1 MKRLL
6 SLLTAAALVLS
17 LVPAEALAAE
27 TGACEHHIQHD
38 ANCGYNEAV
47 PESPCTHVHT
57 QECYSSATQCVH
69 AHTEQCYSDGVLPAE
84 GEEKTADA
92 CAHVCSAET
101 GCVTT
106 ALDCKHQ
113 HDETCGYAP
122 ATAGTPCTFVC
133 EICSAAANEPA
144 KCTCESK
151 CSEGLVNGECPVC
164 TAAPGSC
171 TGKEPEPPAPV
182 CNCTA
187 KCAEDAANGEC
198 PVCGAVGAD
207 LSACRGKEPEQP
219 QVITITEW
227 SWVVTADTPK
237 LADGKL
243 YLPSAITEANLAGI
257 TDTLPKNIEANGQ
270 SIPVSWT
277 YDWNTQT
284 FTATLPAG
292 YALAESAAPLTL
304 EAVDMGAGTL
314 EKDPVGYIDENNQQQ
329 TCTTY
334 TLVTGNDNAWND
346 GWYVVKGDVTIG
358 QRVTVSGDVKLI
370 LTDGC
375 QLTASNGIGI
385 NVGGSLTITA
395 QTKDPNTMGSLTATY
410 GDTGAAIGG
419 DDEQFACSII
429 INGGRITAER
439 TNSSMRGGAGIGGI
453 SQTYSAEPSN
463 GSIIINDGIV
473 TATGS
478 LWDPGIGIGGNN
490 GSSVTITINGG
501 TVNATGGPA
510 GGAGIGT
517 RENST
522 SGFAITINGGNIT
535 ATGGLDG
542 GAGIGSG
549 FDRYANSKEGSIIIT
564 GGTVNAI
571 GGNGG
576 AGIGSG
582 LGNKDSRS
590 TVTITGGDITATG
603 GSNGAGIGGAGCTL
617 SGNCGNVIQA
627 SSISADTTNFNGI
640 VYSGTTYQVYGDVTL
655 TESLEIKAGE
665 TLNVPNGASLT
676 IPAPSMITGGGS
688 VSLSGLLKMEPE
700 GPEDISAPEKIAY
713 TDGNLTQAI
722 LDAVSISAE
731 KEVTLAGQQVTV
743 HLISDGW
750 TKSLKEGTAVSTGTY
765 TVQFTKNGKT
775 IEKTITVKQSGSSL
789 TGEVNTDKTKY
800 TYGETIT
807 ITAKPTATGVA
818 AFSLTPPAE
827 NQMAVYTQDG
837 TQISE
842 AVNPDSKGIYTMT
855 LDSTKL
861 GAGTHTL
868 MVKFTGNDNLAATSQ
883 EITVIIN
890 KADPTVSIPT
900 GLTAVIGSTLKDVTL
915 PSGWAWTAPDTDV
928 RNAGENSFLA
938 VFTPADIAN
947 YNTLEV
953 SLTVSVSKPDLSS
966 AKVTLGTA
974 LTYTGKDQTQTV
986 KSVTLGGKTLTEDT
1000 DYTVTNNTGKD
1011 AGTYTLTITGKGNY
1025 TGTLKVSFPI
1035 AKAPLTITGV
1045 DVQSKTYDGTTAATV
1060 TGVSFKGLVNGEAL
1074 AMGTDYTATADFDNA
1089 SADTFKSVTGKV
1101 TLLSSTL
1108 GKNYVLSDAS
1118 FLTSGDIS
1126 AAASKLSFKVDRTKP
1141 VKGQYITF
1149 SVTPQ
1154 IKGDNR
1160 SFLQRVL
1167 GINAPKVEFWANGT
1181 TKLGEVKVEEG
1192 KTSTFAYDTDKGGL
1206 KLGKNTITAEFTGDG
1221 NLKGCTESVVV
1232 YLHDSTT
1239 SAPTGDESNIQT
1251 WTAVLV
1257 VSAVALV
1264 GLGVGAVIY
1273 RKKKK

>member
-17 LVPAEALAAE
+17 LVPAGALATE
-27 TGACEHHIQHD
+27 TVLCEHHIQHD
-38 ANCGYNEAV
+38 ANCGYSEAV

-92 CAHVCSAET
+92 CAHVCSADT
-101 GCVTT
+101 GCITT

-122 ATAGTPCTFVC
+122 ATAGTPCGFVC
-133 EICSAAANEPA
+133 ETCSAAANESA
-144 KCTCESK
+144 QCTCESK
-151 CSEGLVNGECPVC
+151 CAEGAVNGECPVC

-182 CNCTA
+182 CTCTA
-187 KCAEDAANGEC
+187 KCAEGAANGEC
-198 PVCGAVGAD
+198 PVCGAEGAD
-207 LSACRGKEPEQP
+207 LSACQGKEPEQP

-292 YALAESAAPLTL
+292 YALAESAAPLTV
-304 EAVDMGAGTL
+304 ETVDMGADTL
-314 EKDPVGYIDENNQQQ
+314 DQQPVAYIDENNQPQ
-329 TCTTY
+329 TCGEY
-334 TLVTGNDNAWND
+334 TEVTDGLTAWSS
-346 GWYVVKGDVTIG
+346 GWYVVEGNVTIA

-375 QLTASNGIGI
+375 NLTVNGGIDVSGSNALTIYGQSGGTGSLEAFGTGDNAGIGGGERGS
-385 NVGGSLTITA
+385 VGSIT
-395 QTKDPNTMGSLTATY
+395 
-410 GDTGAAIGG
+410 
-419 DDEQFACSII
+419 
-429 INGGRITAER
+429 INGGSITA
-439 TNSSMRGGAGIGGI
+439 NGGRGGAGIGSGRYG
-453 SQTYSAEPSN
+453 SG
-463 GSIIINDGIV
+463 GSITITGGTV
-473 TATGS
+473 TATSTGGA
-478 LWDPGIGIGGNN
+478 GIGSGEI
-490 GSSVTITINGG
+490 SSPESAHAITITINGG
-501 TVNATGGPA
+501 TVIATSTN
-510 GGAGIGT
+510 GAGIGAGIG
-517 RENST
+517 
-522 SGFAITINGGNIT
+522 GFGGFITINGGNIT
-535 ATGGLDG
+535 ATSTDG
-542 GAGIGSG
+542 TGIGCGEHETVGPLSG
-549 FDRYANSKEGSIIIT
+549 SC
-564 GGTVNAI
+564 GTVI
-571 GGNGG
+571 H
-576 AGIGSG
+576 
-582 LGNKDSRS
+582 
-590 TVTITGGDITATG
+590 
-603 GSNGAGIGGAGCTL
+603 
-617 SGNCGNVIQA
+617 A
-627 SSISADTTNFNGI
+627 SSVIADTTDFAGI
-640 VYSGTTYQVYGDVTL
+640 IQTGTAYQVCGNAVL
-655 TESLEIKAGE
+655 GENLEIKTGE
-665 TLNVPNGASLT
+665 TLT
-676 IPAPSMITGGGS
+676 IPAGASLDCNGKLTNNGTIIVKSGGKLEGTPTGSGIVKYGPIITTGSLPEGKVGTAYSQTLEATGDSPTTWRLASGSLPDGLTLSTDGKISGDPTTAGSYNFTVTATNDIDS
-688 VSLSGLLKMEPE
+688 VSEAFTLTVNLVPVTGVTLNKNTLELYPDQSETLTATVQPDNATNKNVTWSSNNADVATVE
-700 GPEDISAPEKIAY
+700 GGKVTAVGAGEANITVTTEDGSHTGTCKVTVKARDISA
-713 TDGNLTQAI
+713 
-722 LDAVSISAE
+722 
-731 KEVTLAGQQVTV
+731 
-743 HLISDGW
+743 
-750 TKSLKEGTAVSTGTY
+750 
-765 TVQFTKNGKT
+765 
-775 IEKTITVKQSGSSL
+775 
-789 TGEVNTDKTKY
+789 
-800 TYGETIT
+800 
-807 ITAKPTATGVA
+807 
-818 AFSLTPPAE
+818 
-827 NQMAVYTQDG
+827 
-837 TQISE
+837 
-842 AVNPDSKGIYTMT
+842 
-855 LDSTKL
+855 
-861 GAGTHTL
+861 
-868 MVKFTGNDNLAATSQ
+868 
-883 EITVIIN
+883 
-890 KADPTVSIPT
+890 
-900 GLTAVIGSTLKDVTL
+900 
-915 PSGWAWTAPDTDV
+915 
-928 RNAGENSFLA
+928 
-938 VFTPADIAN
+938 
-947 YNTLEV
+947 
-953 SLTVSVSKPDLSS
+953 
-966 AKVTLGTA
+966 AKVTLGASLAYNGGT
-974 LTYTGKDQTQTV
+974 QTQTV
-986 KSVTLGGKTLTEDT
+986 TVTLDGTTLKEGV
-1000 DYTVTNNTGKD
+1000 DYTLSGNTGKD
-1011 AGTYTLTITGKGNY
+1011 AGTYTLTIRGQGRY
-1025 TGTLKVSFPI
+1025 TGTVSKNYTI

-1251 WTAVLV
+1251 WTVVLV

-1264 GLGVGAVIY
+1264 GLGIGAVIY

>member
-1 MKRLL
+1 MKRLF
-6 SLLTAAALVLS
+6 SFLTAAALVLS
-17 LVPAEALAAE
+17 LVPAGALATE
-27 TGACEHHIQHD
+27 TVLCEHHIQHD
-38 ANCGYNEAV
+38 ANCGYSEAV

-92 CAHVCSAET
+92 CAHVCSADT
-101 GCVTT
+101 GCITT

-133 EICSAAANEPA
+133 ETCSAAANESA
-144 KCTCESK
+144 QCTCESK

-164 TAAPGSC
+164 VADLTAC
-171 TGKEPEPPAPV
+171 TVQEAQQNGNPPAEPEEPV
-182 CNCTA
+182 CTCTA
-187 KCAEDAANGEC
+187 KCAEGAASGEC

-207 LSACRGKEPEQP
+207 LSACQGKEPEQP

-243 YLPSAITEANLAGI
+243 YLPSAITEANLAGT

-284 FTATLPAG
+284 FTASLPEG
-292 YALAESAAPLTL
+292 YVLAEGAAPLTL
-304 EAVDMGAGTL
+304 ETVDMGADTL
-314 EKDPVGYIDENNQQQ
+314 DQEPVTYIDENNQEQ
-329 TCTTY
+329 TCGEY
-334 TLVTGNDNAWND
+334 TEVTDGLTAWSS
-346 GWYVVKGDVTIG
+346 GWYVVDSNVTIG
-358 QRVTVSGDVKLI
+358 RVTVSGDVHLI

-375 QLTASNGIGI
+375 NLTVNGGIDVSGSNALTIYGQSG
-385 NVGGSLTITA
+385 GTGSLEAT
-395 QTKDPNTMGSLTATY
+395 GSE
-410 GDTGAAIGG
+410 D
-419 DDEQFACSII
+419 
-429 INGGRITAER
+429 N
-439 TNSSMRGGAGIGGI
+439 AGIG
-453 SQTYSAEPSN
+453 N
-463 GSIIINDGIV
+463 GLRGDG
-473 TATGS
+473 GS
-478 LWDPGIGIGGNN
+478 
-490 GSSVTITINGG
+490 ITINGG
-501 TVNATGGPA
+501 
-510 GGAGIGT
+510 
-517 RENST
+517 S
-522 SGFAITINGGNIT
+522 ITANGGW
-535 ATGGLDG
+535 G

-549 FDRYANSKEGSIIIT
+549 RYGSGGSITI
-564 GGTVNAI
+564 
-571 GGNGG
+571 NGG
-576 AGIGSG
+576 S
-582 LGNKDSRS
+582 
-590 TVTITGGDITATG
+590 ITANGGEG
-603 GSNGAGIGGAGCTL
+603 GSGIGGGRYGFGGSITINGGSITAKGGGDCGDIGVGQGGGGITL
-617 SGNCGNVIQA
+617 SGSCGTVIRA
-627 SSISADTTNFNGI
+627 SAIWADTPDFNGI
-640 VYSGTTYQVYGDVTL
+640 IYNGTAYQVYGNAVLEENL
-655 TESLEIKAGE
+655 TIQPSE
-665 TLNVPNGASLT
+665 TLT
-676 IPAPSMITGGGS
+676 IPAGASLDCNGKLTNDGTILVESGGELVGTPTGSGTVKIVPTITTGS
-688 VSLSGLLKMEPE
+688 LPE
-700 GPEDISAPEKIAY
+700 GTVGTAYSQTLEATGDSPITWSLASGSTLPDGLTLSTDGKISGTPTTAGSYNFTVTAANDSGSGSKAFTLTVTQPVTGVTLNKNTLELYTGQSETLTATVQPSNATNQNVTWNSNNADVATVEGGKVTAVGAGEANITVTTEDGSHTGTCKVTVKARDISA
-713 TDGNLTQAI
+713 
-722 LDAVSISAE
+722 
-731 KEVTLAGQQVTV
+731 
-743 HLISDGW
+743 
-750 TKSLKEGTAVSTGTY
+750 
-765 TVQFTKNGKT
+765 
-775 IEKTITVKQSGSSL
+775 
-789 TGEVNTDKTKY
+789 
-800 TYGETIT
+800 
-807 ITAKPTATGVA
+807 
-818 AFSLTPPAE
+818 
-827 NQMAVYTQDG
+827 
-837 TQISE
+837 
-842 AVNPDSKGIYTMT
+842 
-855 LDSTKL
+855 
-861 GAGTHTL
+861 
-868 MVKFTGNDNLAATSQ
+868 
-883 EITVIIN
+883 
-890 KADPTVSIPT
+890 
-900 GLTAVIGSTLKDVTL
+900 
-915 PSGWAWTAPDTDV
+915 
-928 RNAGENSFLA
+928 
-938 VFTPADIAN
+938 
-947 YNTLEV
+947 
-953 SLTVSVSKPDLSS
+953 

-974 LTYTGKDQTQTV
+974 LTYTGKDQTQTIA
-986 KSVTLGGKTLTEDT
+986 SVILNGQALAEDM
-1000 DYTVTNNTGKD
+1000 DYTVTNNTGKA

-1251 WTAVLV
+1251 WTVVLV
-1257 VSAVALV
+1257 VSAVALI
-1264 GLGVGAVIY
+1264 GLGASMVIC

>member
-17 LVPAEALAAE
+17 LVPAGALATE
-27 TGACEHHIQHD
+27 TVLCEHHIQHD
-38 ANCGYNEAV
+38 ANCGYSEAV

-92 CAHVCSAET
+92 CAHVCSADT
-101 GCVTT
+101 GCITT
-106 ALDCKHQ
+106 ALDCNHQ

-151 CSEGLVNGECPVC
+151 CSEGLVDGECPVC

-171 TGKEPEPPAPV
+171 TGKEPEPPVPV
-182 CNCTA
+182 CNCTV
-187 KCAEDAANGEC
+187 KCADGVVNSDC
-198 PVCGAVGAD
+198 PVCGVEGAD
-207 LSACRGKEPEQP
+207 LTACTGLEVQPEPP

-227 SWVVTADTPK
+227 SWVDTLPA
-237 LADGKL
+237 LAQDGKL
-243 YLPSAITEANLAGI
+243 YLPAAVTEASLAGV
-257 TDTLPKNIEANGQ
+257 TDTLPKSITANGQ
-270 SIPVSWT
+270 NIPLSWT
-277 YDWNTQT
+277 YDFNTQT
-284 FTATLPAG
+284 FTAALAAG
-292 YALAESAAPLTL
+292 YVLAEGADPLTV
-304 EAVDMGAGTL
+304 ETVDMGADTL
-314 EKDPVGYIDENNQQQ
+314 DQQPVAYIDENNQPQ
-329 TCTTY
+329 TCGEY
-334 TLVTGNDNAWND
+334 TEVTDGLTAWSS
-346 GWYVVKGDVTIG
+346 GWYVVEGNVTIA
-358 QRVTVSGDVKLI
+358 QRVTVSGDVHLI

-375 QLTASNGIGI
+375 NLTVNGGIDVSGSNALTIYGQSGGTGSLEATGSENNAGIGGGERGS
-385 NVGGSLTITA
+385 VGSIT
-395 QTKDPNTMGSLTATY
+395 
-410 GDTGAAIGG
+410 
-419 DDEQFACSII
+419 
-429 INGGRITAER
+429 INGGSITA
-439 TNSSMRGGAGIGGI
+439 NGGWGGAGIGGG
-453 SQTYSAEPSN
+453 YYGDG
-463 GSIIINDGIV
+463 GS
-473 TATGS
+473 
-478 LWDPGIGIGGNN
+478 
-490 GSSVTITINGG
+490 ITINGG
-501 TVNATGGPA
+501 TVIATGGK
-510 GGAGIGT
+510 
-517 RENST
+517 
-522 SGFAITINGGNIT
+522 
-535 ATGGLDG
+535 
-542 GAGIGSG
+542 
-549 FDRYANSKEGSIIIT
+549 Y
-564 GGTVNAI
+564 
-571 GGNGG
+571 
-576 AGIGSG
+576 
-582 LGNKDSRS
+582 
-590 TVTITGGDITATG
+590 
-603 GSNGAGIGGAGCTL
+603 GAGIGGGYYSSGGSITITGGSITAKGGGNCGDIGVGRAGGGITL
-617 SGNCGNVIQA
+617 SGSCGTVIRA
-627 SSISADTTNFNGI
+627 SAIWADTPDFNGI
-640 VYSGTTYQVYGDVTL
+640 IYNGTAYQVYGNAVLEENL
-655 TESLEIKAGE
+655 TIQPGE
-665 TLNVPNGASLT
+665 TLTIPGGASLDCNGKLANDGTMVVESGGKLEGTPTGNGTVKIAPT
-676 IPAPSMITGGGS
+676 ITTENLTNGEVGTAYRQALTATGDTPITWTVSGNLPDGLALDANTGVISGPPTTAGTYTFTITATNASGS
-688 VSLSGLLKMEPE
+688 ASKEYTLNIKSAAVPVTDVSLNKDTLELYIGQSETLTATVQPSDAANKNVTWSSDKPE
-700 GPEDISAPEKIAY
+700 VATVEGGKVTAVAVGSATITVTTTDGGKIA
-713 TDGNLTQAI
+713 TC
-722 LDAVSISAE
+722 
-731 KEVTLAGQQVTV
+731 QVTV
-743 HLISDGW
+743 
-750 TKSLKEGTAVSTGTY
+750 
-765 TVQFTKNGKT
+765 
-775 IEKTITVKQSGSSL
+775 
-789 TGEVNTDKTKY
+789 
-800 TYGETIT
+800 
-807 ITAKPTATGVA
+807 
-818 AFSLTPPAE
+818 
-827 NQMAVYTQDG
+827 
-837 TQISE
+837 
-842 AVNPDSKGIYTMT
+842 
-855 LDSTKL
+855 
-861 GAGTHTL
+861 
-868 MVKFTGNDNLAATSQ
+868 
-883 EITVIIN
+883 
-890 KADPTVSIPT
+890 
-900 GLTAVIGSTLKDVTL
+900 
-915 PSGWAWTAPDTDV
+915 
-928 RNAGENSFLA
+928 NAQN
-938 VFTPADIAN
+938 
-947 YNTLEV
+947 
-953 SLTVSVSKPDLSS
+953 LSS

-1074 AMGTDYTATADFDNA
+1074 AMGTDYTATADFDDA

-1141 VKGQYITF
+1141 VKGQYITL

>member
-17 LVPAEALAAE
+17 LVPAGALAAE

-38 ANCGYNEAV
+38 ANCGYSEAV

-187 KCAEDAANGEC
+187 KCAEGAASGEC
-198 PVCGAVGAD
+198 PVCGAEGAD
-207 LSACRGKEPEQP
+207 LSACQGKEPEQP

-277 YDWNTQT
+277 YDWDAQT
-284 FTATLPAG
+284 FTAALPEG
-292 YALAESAAPLTL
+292 YVLAEGAALLTVAVVVKDASPLPVTDTGLTIGGQAISSGDYWTTDSNGTLSKYDGSGQPQDHYIHFDGSTLTL
-304 EAVDMGAGTL
+304 H
-314 EKDPVGYIDENNQQQ
+314 
-329 TCTTY
+329 
-334 TLVTGNDNAWND
+334 NA
-346 GWYVVKGDVTIG
+346 
-358 QRVTVSGDVKLI
+358 
-370 LTDGC
+370 
-375 QLTASNGIGI
+375 
-385 NVGGSLTITA
+385 
-395 QTKDPNTMGSLTATY
+395 
-410 GDTGAAIGG
+410 
-419 DDEQFACSII
+419 
-429 INGGRITAER
+429 
-439 TNSSMRGGAGIGGI
+439 
-453 SQTYSAEPSN
+453 
-463 GSIIINDGIV
+463 
-473 TATGS
+473 
-478 LWDPGIGIGGNN
+478 
-490 GSSVTITINGG
+490 
-501 TVNATGGPA
+501 
-510 GGAGIGT
+510 
-517 RENST
+517 
-522 SGFAITINGGNIT
+522 
-535 ATGGLDG
+535 
-542 GAGIGSG
+542 
-549 FDRYANSKEGSIIIT
+549 
-564 GGTVNAI
+564 
-571 GGNGG
+571 
-576 AGIGSG
+576 
-582 LGNKDSRS
+582 
-590 TVTITGGDITATG
+590 TITGG
-603 GSNGAGIGGAGCTL
+603 
-617 SGNCGNVIQA
+617 
-627 SSISADTTNFNGI
+627 
-640 VYSGTTYQVYGDVTL
+640 
-655 TESLEIKAGE
+655 
-665 TLNVPNGASLT
+665 
-676 IPAPSMITGGGS
+676 
-688 VSLSGLLKMEPE
+688 
-700 GPEDISAPEKIAY
+700 
-713 TDGNLTQAI
+713 
-722 LDAVSISAE
+722 
-731 KEVTLAGQQVTV
+731 
-743 HLISDGW
+743 
-750 TKSLKEGTAVSTGTY
+750 
-765 TVQFTKNGKT
+765 
-775 IEKTITVKQSGSSL
+775 IEYSGSSL
-789 TGEVNTDKTKY
+789 TIDLAGTNKVSYDDNAISLLATETASLTIQGTGSLAVASTNQGYGIHLLSGDGTGAILTVDTCTLTVDGNPGIYFSSNGGSVSASLTVNGSALVRSDGGIDANGTTAMDTISGTGIVFSGNKGTVYGHATLSGSLTLEKGETLTIPSSASLTVPSSVTLTNKGTITGSGAITNNGTIVNSGTLPSGVSGTVYQSPVITTTTLSSGKVGAPYNAIFTADGTITWSITGGSLPAGLSLSEQGELSGTPGSAGTFNFTVTATNDYGSQDKQFSLSIVRADVTGI
-800 TYGETIT
+800 TLTPASQEFFVGESTTITAKLTPNGAAGATVTWSSDNPDFTVTPDPTNSTQATVTASAPGKATITAEADTVTQTCEITAVQSVYQIAASPADLSFDSFPSGNSLPDAQTIT
-807 ITAKPTATGVA
+807 ITNNGNRTVTLTQPTAANFAVGKLSRTELAPMETATFTLQPKAGLDPGDYSETISITGSQNATA
-818 AFSLTPPAE
+818 AVLA
-827 NQMAVYTQDG
+827 
-837 TQISE
+837 
-842 AVNPDSKGIYTMT
+842 
-855 LDSTKL
+855 
-861 GAGTHTL
+861 
-868 MVKFTGNDNLAATSQ
+868 KFT
-883 EITVIIN
+883 VI
-890 KADPTVSIPT
+890 
-900 GLTAVIGSTLKDVTL
+900 
-915 PSGWAWTAPDTDV
+915 
-928 RNAGENSFLA
+928 
-938 VFTPADIAN
+938 
-947 YNTLEV
+947 
-953 SLTVSVSKPDLSS
+953 PDLSS
-966 AKVTLGTA
+966 AKVTLGAA

-1074 AMGTDYTATADFDNA
+1074 AMGVDYTATADFADA
-1089 SADTFKSVTGKV
+1089 SAGTGKSLTGKV
-1101 TLLSSTL
+1101 TLLSSTV
-1108 GKNYVLSDAS
+1108 GKNYTLNGGS
-1118 FLTSGDIS
+1118 FTTSGDIS

>member
-6 SLLTAAALVLS
+6 SLLTTAALVLS
-17 LVPAEALAAE
+17 LVPAGALA
-27 TGACEHHIQHD
+27 TGDTPEQEDTPVCVCTDKCTEGSVNSD
-38 ANCGYNEAV
+38 CAV
-47 PESPCTHVHT
+47 C
-57 QECYSSATQCVH
+57 
-69 AHTEQCYSDGVLPAE
+69 
-84 GEEKTADA
+84 TADPSA
-92 CAHVCSAET
+92 CQSKEA
-101 GCVTT
+101 
-106 ALDCKHQ
+106 
-113 HDETCGYAP
+113 AP
-122 ATAGTPCTFVC
+122 VPQNQ
-133 EICSAAANEPA
+133 EEP
-144 KCTCESK
+144 KQNQSESGAP
-151 CSEGLVNGECPVC
+151 EAPVC
-164 TAAPGSC
+164 TCTDKCAEGAVNSDCLVCAAVGADLTACKGPESQQGQPQQNENPPA
-171 TGKEPEPPAPV
+171 EPEEPV
-182 CNCTA
+182 CTCTA
-187 KCAEDAANGEC
+187 KCAEDAASGEC
-198 PVCGAVGAD
+198 PVCGAEGAD
-207 LSACRGKEPEQP
+207 LSACQGKEPEQP

-304 EAVDMGAGTL
+304 ETVDMGADTL
-314 EKDPVGYIDENNQQQ
+314 ENDPVEYIDENNQQQ

-375 QLTASNGIGI
+375 NLTVNGGIDVSAGNALTIYGQSVGTGSLEATATDLFDAGIGGSRVSCGTVI
-385 NVGGSLTITA
+385 IYGGKVHATA
-395 QTKDPNTMGSLTATY
+395 GMY
-410 GDTGAAIGG
+410 GAAIGG
-419 DDEQFACSII
+419 GH
-429 INGGRITAER
+429 GGSGGNITIYGGTVDA
-439 TNSSMRGGAGIGGI
+439 TAGMYGAGIGCG
-453 SQTYSAEPSN
+453 Y
-463 GSIIINDGIV
+463 
-473 TATGS
+473 TGA
-478 LWDPGIGIGGNN
+478 GG
-490 GSSVTITINGG
+490 TIAINGG
-501 TVNATGGPA
+501 
-510 GGAGIGT
+510 
-517 RENST
+517 
-522 SGFAITINGGNIT
+522 
-535 ATGGLDG
+535 
-542 GAGIGSG
+542 
-549 FDRYANSKEGSIIIT
+549 SI
-564 GGTVNAI
+564 
-571 GGNGG
+571 
-576 AGIGSG
+576 
-582 LGNKDSRS
+582 R
-590 TVTITGGDITATG
+590 ATG
-603 GSNGAGIGGAGCTL
+603 GSNGAAGIGGSYANNGCDVTISGGTVTAIGGGSAPGIGGGSGASNHGTL
-617 SGNCGNVIQA
+617 TGNTGYVIHA
-627 SSISADTTNFNGI
+627 SISGDTSNFNGI
-640 VYSGTTYQVYGDVTL
+640 VYSGSTYQVYGNVTL
-655 TESLEIKAGE
+655 AENIVLNNGE
-665 TLNVPNGASLT
+665 TLRVSSGATLT
-676 IPAPSMITGGGS
+676 VADLSMISGS
-688 VSLSGLLKMEPE
+688 GTIDLPGDLMMEPA

-731 KEVTLAGQQVTV
+731 KEVTLAGQQVTA
-743 HLISDGW
+743 HLIADGW
-750 TKSLKEGTAVSTGTY
+750 TKTLKEGTAVSAGTY
-765 TVQFTKNGKT
+765 TVQFTKGSNT
-775 IEKTITVKQSGSSL
+775 IEKSITVAQSGSTLENQVS
-789 TGEVNTDKTKY
+789 TDKPQY
-800 TYGETIT
+800 TYGDTIT
-807 ITAKPTATGVA
+807 ITGKPTATGVA

-827 NQMAVYTQDG
+827 NQMTVYSKDGKTQL
-837 TQISE
+837 SE

-868 MVKFTGNDNLAATSQ
+868 VVKFTGNDNLAKASQ
-883 EITVIIN
+883 EITVVIN
-890 KADPTVSIPT
+890 KADPNVSIPT
-900 GLTAVIGSTLKDVTL
+900 GLTAVIGSTLKDVAL
-915 PSGWAWTAPDTDV
+915 PSGWTWKAPGTDV
-928 RNAGENSFLA
+928 GNAGEYSFLA

-966 AKVTLGTA
+966 AKVTLGAA
-974 LTYTGKDQTQTV
+974 LTYTGKDQAQTIA
-986 KSVTLGGKTLTEDT
+986 SVILNGQALAEGT
-1000 DYTVTNNTGKD
+1000 DYTVTNNTGKA

-1074 AMGTDYTATADFDNA
+1074 AMGVDYTATADFADA
-1089 SADTFKSVTGKV
+1089 SAGTGKSITSKV

-1108 GKNYVLSDAS
+1108 GKNYTLNGGS
-1118 FLTSGDIS
+1118 FTTSGDIS

-1251 WTAVLV
+1251 WTVVLV
-1257 VSAVALV
+1257 VSAVVLI

>member
-1 MKRLL
+1 MKRLF
-6 SLLTAAALVLS
+6 SFLTAAALVLS
-17 LVPAEALAAE
+17 LVPAEALATE
-27 TGACEHHIQHD
+27 TGACEHHTQHD
-38 ANCGYNEAV
+38 ANCGYSEAV

-92 CAHVCSAET
+92 CAHVCSADT
-101 GCVTT
+101 GCITT
-106 ALDCKHQ
+106 ALDCNHQ

-133 EICSAAANEPA
+133 ETCSAAANESA
-144 KCTCESK
+144 QCTCESK
-151 CSEGLVNGECPVC
+151 CAEGLVNGECPVC
-164 TAAPGSC
+164 AADPGSCTGKELEPPVPVCNCTAKCAEGAASGECPVCAADPGSC

-207 LSACRGKEPEQP
+207 LSACQGKEPEQP

-227 SWVVTADTPK
+227 SWVDTMK
-237 LADGKL
+237 ALGEDGKL

-270 SIPVSWT
+270 NIPVSWS

-304 EAVDMGAGTL
+304 ETVDMGAGTL
-314 EKDPVGYIDENNQQQ
+314 ENDPVGYIDENNQQQ
-329 TCTTY
+329 TCGEYTPVDSSLTT
-334 TLVTGNDNAWND
+334 WNS
-346 GWYVVKGDVTIG
+346 GWYVVDSDETIG

-375 QLTASNGIGI
+375 QLTVHYGIQVSEGNALTI
-385 NVGGSLTITA
+385 YGQSGGTGSLE
-395 QTKDPNTMGSLTATY
+395 ATGTDY
-410 GDTGAAIGG
+410 
-419 DDEQFACSII
+419 
-429 INGGRITAER
+429 R
-439 TNSSMRGGAGIGGI
+439 AGIGGGRYD
-453 SQTYSAEPSN
+453 SV
-463 GSIIINDGIV
+463 GSI
-473 TATGS
+473 
-478 LWDPGIGIGGNN
+478 
-490 GSSVTITINGG
+490 TITGG
-501 TVNATGGPA
+501 
-510 GGAGIGT
+510 
-517 RENST
+517 S
-522 SGFAITINGGNIT
+522 IT
-535 ATGGLDG
+535 AKGGWG

-549 FDRYANSKEGSIIIT
+549 RYGSGGSITIT
-564 GGTVNAI
+564 GGTVI
-571 GGNGG
+571 
-576 AGIGSG
+576 
-582 LGNKDSRS
+582 
-590 TVTITGGDITATG
+590 ATG
-603 GSNGAGIGGAGCTL
+603 GKYGAGIGGGNYSSGGSITINGGSITANGGEGGSGIGSGRYGFGGSITINGGSITAKGGGNCGDIGVGREGGGITL
-617 SGNCGNVIQA
+617 SGSCGTVIRA
-627 SSISADTTNFNGI
+627 SAIWADTPDFNGI
-640 VYSGTTYQVYGDVTL
+640 IYNGTAYQVYGNAVLEENL
-655 TESLEIKAGE
+655 TIQPSE
-665 TLNVPNGASLT
+665 TLT
-676 IPAPSMITGGGS
+676 IPAGASLDCNGKLTNDGTILVESGGELVGTPTGSGTVKIVPTITTGS
-688 VSLSGLLKMEPE
+688 LPE
-700 GPEDISAPEKIAY
+700 GTVGTAY
-713 TDGNLTQAI
+713 SQTLEATGDATITWTVSGNLPDGLA
-722 LDAVSISAE
+722 LDANTGVISGPPTTAGTYTFTITATNASGSAS
-731 KEVTLAGQQVTV
+731 KEYTLNIKSAAVPVTGVTLNKNTLELYTGQSETLTATVQPSNATNQNVTWQSDNANVATVEGGIVTAVGVGETTITVTTEDGDKTATCQVTV
-743 HLISDGW
+743 
-750 TKSLKEGTAVSTGTY
+750 
-765 TVQFTKNGKT
+765 
-775 IEKTITVKQSGSSL
+775 
-789 TGEVNTDKTKY
+789 
-800 TYGETIT
+800 
-807 ITAKPTATGVA
+807 
-818 AFSLTPPAE
+818 
-827 NQMAVYTQDG
+827 
-837 TQISE
+837 
-842 AVNPDSKGIYTMT
+842 
-855 LDSTKL
+855 
-861 GAGTHTL
+861 
-868 MVKFTGNDNLAATSQ
+868 
-883 EITVIIN
+883 
-890 KADPTVSIPT
+890 
-900 GLTAVIGSTLKDVTL
+900 
-915 PSGWAWTAPDTDV
+915 
-928 RNAGENSFLA
+928 NAQN
-938 VFTPADIAN
+938 
-947 YNTLEV
+947 
-953 SLTVSVSKPDLSS
+953 LSS

-986 KSVTLGGKTLTEDT
+986 KSVILNGQALTEDM
-1000 DYTVTNNTGKD
+1000 DYTVTNNTGKN

-1035 AKAPLTITGV
+1035 AKASLTITGV

-1074 AMGTDYTATADFDNA
+1074 AIGTDYTATADFDDA
-1089 SADTFKSVTGKV
+1089 VADTFKSVTGKV
-1101 TLLSSTL
+1101 TLLSSTV

-1251 WTAVLV
+1251 WTAVLA

>member
-1 MKRLL
+1 MKRLF
-6 SLLTAAALVLS
+6 SFLTAAALVLS
-17 LVPAEALAAE
+17 LVPVGALATE
-27 TGACEHHIQHD
+27 TVLCEHHIQHD
-38 ANCGYNEAV
+38 ANCGYSEAV
-47 PESPCTHVHT
+47 PENPCTHVHT

-133 EICSAAANEPA
+133 ETCSAAANESA
-144 KCTCESK
+144 QCTCESK
-151 CSEGLVNGECPVC
+151 CSEGSQNPACPVC
-164 TAAPGSC
+164 AADPGSC

-182 CNCTA
+182 CNCTT
-187 KCAEDAANGEC
+187 KCAEDAVNGEC
-198 PVCGAVGAD
+198 PVCGAEGAD
-207 LSACRGKEPEQP
+207 LSACQGKEPEQP
-219 QVITITEW
+219 QVTTITEW
-227 SWVVTADTPK
+227 SWVDTMK
-237 LADGKL
+237 ALGEDGKL

-270 SIPVSWT
+270 NIPVSWS
-277 YDWNTQT
+277 YDWDAQT
-284 FTATLPAG
+284 FTAALPAG

-304 EAVDMGAGTL
+304 ETVDMGAGTL
-314 EKDPVGYIDENNQQQ
+314 ENDPVGYIDENNQQQ
-329 TCTTY
+329 TCGEYTPVDSSLTT
-334 TLVTGNDNAWND
+334 WNS
-346 GWYVVKGDVTIG
+346 GWYVVDSDETIG

-375 QLTASNGIGI
+375 QLTVNGGI
-385 NVGGSLTITA
+385 QVSEGNALTIYA
-395 QTKDPNTMGSLTATY
+395 QS
-410 GDTGAAIGG
+410 
-419 DDEQFACSII
+419 
-429 INGGRITAER
+429 TAEGSMGR
-439 TNSSMRGGAGIGGI
+439 LDAISSNGAGIGGDY
-453 SQTYSAEPSN
+453 YSSN
-463 GSIIINDGIV
+463 GGTITINGGAV
-473 TATGS
+473 TANGGS
-478 LWDPGIGIGGNN
+478 GDAGIGGGVYGNSGNITIN
-490 GSSVTITINGG
+490 GGIVNTTGGDNGAGIGSGAYDTCGTITINGG
-501 TVNATGGPA
+501 TVTANGGY
-510 GGAGIGT
+510 GGAGIGGGT
-517 RENST
+517 DSDGG
-522 SGFAITINGGNIT
+522 SITINGG
-535 ATGGLDG
+535 
-542 GAGIGSG
+542 
-549 FDRYANSKEGSIIIT
+549 
-564 GGTVNAI
+564 TVTAI
-571 GGNGG
+571 GG
-576 AGIGSG
+576 GS
-582 LGNKDSRS
+582 
-590 TVTITGGDITATG
+590 
-603 GSNGAGIGGAGCTL
+603 GAGIGGGVYAAGGDIAINGGTVTATSESGAGIGGGLYGNGGSL

-627 SSISADTTNFNGI
+627 SSVDADT
-640 VYSGTTYQVYGDVTL
+640 SGFAGVIQTGTEYRVYGNVVL
-655 TESLEIKAGE
+655 TEDLTIQPGE
-665 TLNVPNGASLT
+665 TLTIPRGASLDCNGKLANDGTMVVESGGKLEGTPTGNGTVKIAPT
-676 IPAPSMITGGGS
+676 ITTENLTNGEVGTAYRQALTATGDTPITWTVSGNLPDGLALDANTGVISGPPTTAGTYTFTITATNASGGAS
-688 VSLSGLLKMEPE
+688 KEYTLNIKSAAVPVTDVSLNKDTLELYIGQSETLTATVQPSDAANKNVTWSSDKPE
-700 GPEDISAPEKIAY
+700 VATVEGGKVTAVAVGSATITVTTTDGGKIA
-713 TDGNLTQAI
+713 TC
-722 LDAVSISAE
+722 
-731 KEVTLAGQQVTV
+731 QVTV
-743 HLISDGW
+743 
-750 TKSLKEGTAVSTGTY
+750 
-765 TVQFTKNGKT
+765 
-775 IEKTITVKQSGSSL
+775 
-789 TGEVNTDKTKY
+789 
-800 TYGETIT
+800 
-807 ITAKPTATGVA
+807 
-818 AFSLTPPAE
+818 
-827 NQMAVYTQDG
+827 
-837 TQISE
+837 
-842 AVNPDSKGIYTMT
+842 
-855 LDSTKL
+855 
-861 GAGTHTL
+861 
-868 MVKFTGNDNLAATSQ
+868 
-883 EITVIIN
+883 
-890 KADPTVSIPT
+890 
-900 GLTAVIGSTLKDVTL
+900 
-915 PSGWAWTAPDTDV
+915 
-928 RNAGENSFLA
+928 NAQN
-938 VFTPADIAN
+938 
-947 YNTLEV
+947 
-953 SLTVSVSKPDLSS
+953 LSS

-1239 SAPTGDESNIQT
+1239 SAPTGDTSNIQT

-1257 VSAVALV
+1257 VSAVVLI